1 MAETAG
7 RWDPT
12 TKAQLKRIDQLETQV
27 RRRWSEWLSA
37 LADLTLPWV
46 LAPRSAEQISA
57 EPFPLPGVL
66 GRLLV
71 EHGRYMLMTGMA
83 HADYEITRL
92 RERYAPRQ
100 LARLVD
106 VEHQFR
112 VIPVE
117 ALEAMRG
124 RELILAGEVEAS
136 VLVQIKRVAMQ
147 VLTGDLRRRE
157 AEAEVQRVLE
167 AAAAR
172 ARNIITTET
181 TWAYNRGRLAQFRQ
195 AEVTH
200 VMFRAVMD
208 AVTSQQ
214 CRSRHGRIMAI
225 DDPALPQNTPPL
237 HGFCRSI
244 LSPII
249 AELEPGLMSEVWRFD
264 WSRVAALPKGWS
276 TR

>member
-12 TKAQLKRIDQLETQV
+12 TKAQLRRIDQLENQA

-46 LAPRSAEQISA
+46 LSPRSAEQISA
-57 EPFPLPGVL
+57 EPFPLPGAL

-83 HADYEITRL
+83 HADYEVIRL
-92 RERYAPRQ
+92 RERYAPRH

-106 VEHQFR
+106 AENHFR
-112 VIPVE
+112 VVPEE
-117 ALEAMRG
+117 ALEALRG

-136 VLVQIKRVAMQ
+136 VLAEIKRVAMR
-147 VLTGDLRRRE
+147 VLTGDLRRRQ
-157 AEAEVQRVLE
+157 AEAAVQEVLQS
-167 AAAAR
+167 AAAR
-172 ARNIITTET
+172 ARNIVTTET

-244 LSPII
+244 LSPVI
-249 AELEPGLMSEVWRFD
+249 AELEPGLMSEAWRFN
-264 WSRVAALPKGWS
+264 WSGVAALPKGWS

>member
-12 TKAQLKRIDQLETQV
+12 TKAQLKRIDQLETQI